1 MNARR
6 KPVAAAWLAAA
17 TLSCVAVL
25 TALAP
30 AVSAQQSDTV
40 EVRGEEG
47 AELVERIIDHL
58 DGIKSL
64 SGTYT
69 QLSTDGQRASG
80 IFDFEFP
87 DKMHF
92 AESEPTRNRLIS
104 DGFWIASIEEETGE
118 AVRYPIASTPF
129 AAFLS
134 AGLRDSDAYEV
145 EEIQS
150 QRDGDRWRHFLSISL
165 TDQDALGTL
174 TLLFLEPPL
183 RLEGWII
190 RDAQDHATLVRL
202 SSERVNEPINP
213 RRFRIHLFER

>member
-1 MNARR
+1 MTAWANPLA
-6 KPVAAAWLAAA
+6 PAWPAAVALFCAA
-17 TLSCVAVL
+17 TL
-25 TALAP
+25 TALPPP
-30 AVSAQQSDTV
+30 ALAQQSESE
-40 EVRGEEG
+40 EVRGETD
-47 AELVERIIDHL
+47 AQLVERVLDHL

-80 IFDFEFP
+80 VFDFEFP

-104 DGFWIASIEEETGE
+104 DGFWIASIEEETGK

-134 AGLRDSDAYEV
+134 SGLRESDAYEI
-145 EEIQS
+145 EEVQS

-165 TDQDALGTL
+165 KDQDALGTL

-190 RDAQDHATLVRL
+190 RDAQDQATLVRL
-202 SSERVNEPINP
+202 SSEHVNQPINP